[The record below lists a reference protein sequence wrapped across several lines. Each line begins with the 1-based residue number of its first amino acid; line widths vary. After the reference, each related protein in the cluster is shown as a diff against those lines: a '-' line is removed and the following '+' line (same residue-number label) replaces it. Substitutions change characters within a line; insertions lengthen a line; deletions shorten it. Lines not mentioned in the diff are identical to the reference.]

1 MTYFSDEPQTL
12 DIDFSTFKRGL
23 PAGHF
28 RVIVNPDKA
37 RKYIRHRLMMLVLT
51 LPIIGTGVA
60 MGLWGYTWIGV
71 GLVAGG
77 VVLNRLVA
85 SHAPKILLYLASHD
99 ARVYAEAIDFEIMEV
114 RAASDEPR
122 LA

>member
-1 MTYFSDEPQTL
+1 MTHFSDEPQTL
-12 DIDFSTFKRGL
+12 DIDFATFQRGL

-85 SHAPKILLYLASHD
+85 SHAPKILLHLASHD